1 MAPQARRGGG
11 RLRGVLAT
19 RGVSFVTEKQHRK
32 SREMI
37 IRQTRPVNLETPLEQ
52 VDSYLTPVELFYV
65 RSHFDAPEID
75 ATEYRLHVDGAVE
88 RPTSFTYRQLK
99 EMPSETRVA
108 TLECAGNGRAL
119 LVPRVRGVQWEL
131 GAVGNAEWTGVPLAA
146 LLDRAGLREDACEIV
161 LEGADRGVP
170 SDDPEGSAAISYTRS
185 IPTVKALEGDVLLA
199 YEMNGQPLPVDHGF
213 PVRAI
218 VPGHYGMASVK
229 WLTRIEAVRVPFL
242 GYWQTTDYA
251 YWARRP
257 DGEKVRRALAEAG
270 PKSEII
276 RPRALERVRPNE
288 HYTVEGIAWA
298 GEDEVTRVS
307 VSIDG
312 GQSWLDAKCLDPARP
327 YAWRR
332 WTFDWLTPRVPG
344 RYSLSS
350 RATGGEGIT
359 QPDTRDPSY
368 GTYVIN
374 HVLPVDVVVASGA

>member
-1 MAPQARRGGG
+1 MRK
-11 RLRGVLAT
+11 T
-19 RGVSFVTEKQHRK
+19 QHRK

-37 IRQTRPVNLETPLEQ
+37 IRQAKPVNLETPLEQ
-52 VDSYLTPVELFYV
+52 IDSYLTPVDLFYV

-75 ATEYRLHVDGAVE
+75 SKEYRLHIDGAVD
-88 RPTSFTYRQLK
+88 RPCSFTYEQLK
-99 EMPSETRVA
+99 AMPSETRVA

-131 GAVGNAEWTGVPLAA
+131 GAVGNAEWTGVPLVT
-146 LLDRAGLREDACEIV
+146 LLEHAGLRQDACEIV

-170 SDDPEGSAAISYTRS
+170 GGDPALAEPISFARS
-185 IPTVKALEGDVLLA
+185 ITRDKAVHGDVLLA
-199 YEMNGQPLPVDHGF
+199 YEINGQPLPLEHGF

-229 WLTRIEAVRVPFL
+229 WLTHIEAVREPFL

-251 YWARRP
+251 YWAKRS
-257 DGEKVRRALAEAG
+257 DGEQVRRALAEAG

-276 RPRALERVRPNE
+276 RPRASETVRPNE
-288 HYTVEGIAWA
+288 HYTIEGIAWA
-298 GEDEVTRVS
+298 GEGEVTRVS
-307 VSIDG
+307 VSTDG
-312 GQSWLDAKCLDPARP
+312 GHSWSEATCLDPARP

-332 WTFDWLTPRVPG
+332 WIFDWLTPRVPG
-344 RYSLSS
+344 RYSLLS
-350 RATGGEGIT
+350 RAAGGDGAI

-374 HVLPVDVVVASGA
+374 HVMPVDVVVEGDA